1 MNKNI
6 IVAVTAA
13 FAFAT
18 AAPAFA
24 NKPEKAE
31 KAGDKAEKAEKKAEK
46 VEKKAD
52 KVGDK
57 AEKAGDKAEKAG
69 NEKADV
75 HAIIILE
82 TQPLQQFLPGRDDA
96 AQRLFKGREFREI
109 RGQQGPGRE
118 HGDAPGAA

>member
-31 KAGDKAEKAEKKAEK
+31 KAGDKAEKAEKKAYCSAELFSIPPMCAGVALGEK
-46 VEKKAD
+46 
-52 KVGDK
+52 
-57 AEKAGDKAEKAG
+57 
-69 NEKADV
+69 
-75 HAIIILE
+75 
-82 TQPLQQFLPGRDDA
+82 
-96 AQRLFKGREFREI
+96 
-109 RGQQGPGRE
+109 
-118 HGDAPGAA
+118 